1 MDEKTIIALVVAAIT
16 GVLSAG
22 AFKFY
27 EFALKQR
34 REIAKDDQK
43 VKAMYRDDLIDRVEK
58 LEAERTLNIEQ
69 IMKLMT
75 SVTSLQIEM
84 DYMKRDNEILRLK
97 LDALR

>member
-1 MDEKTIIALVVAAIT
+1 MDEKTIIALIVAAIT

-27 EFALKQR
+27 EFALKQK

-43 VKAMYRDDLIDRVEK
+43 NKAMYRDDLIDRVEK

>member
-1 MDEKTIIALVVAAIT
+1 MDWIHYQKIIYGHYNQI
-16 GVLSAG
+16 
-22 AFKFY
+22 Y
-27 EFALKQR
+27 EFALKQK

-43 VKAMYRDDLIDRVEK
+43 NKAMYRDDLIDRVEK

>member
-1 MDEKTIIALVVAAIT
+1 MDEKTIIALIVAAIT

-27 EFALKQR
+27 EFALKQK

>member
-1 MDEKTIIALVVAAIT
+1 MDKSTIIAAIVAALT
-16 GVLSAG
+16 GAVSAG

-27 EFALKQR
+27 EFFLKQK

-43 VKAMYRDDLIDRVEK
+43 NKAMYRNDLIDRVEK
-58 LEAERTLNIEQ
+58 LEAERATNIEQ

-75 SVTSLQIEM
+75 SVTSLQVEM

>member
-1 MDEKTIIALVVAAIT
+1 MDEKTIIAVIAAAIT

-27 EFALKQR
+27 EFALKQK

-43 VKAMYRDDLIDRVEK
+43 NKAMYRDDLIDRVEK

-75 SVTSLQIEM
+75 SVTSLQVEM
-84 DYMKRDNEILRLK
+84 DFMKRDNEILRLK

>member
-1 MDEKTIIALVVAAIT
+1 MDEKTIIAVIAAAIT

-27 EFALKQR
+27 EFALKQK

-43 VKAMYRDDLIDRVEK
+43 NKAMYRDNLIDRVEK

-75 SVTSLQIEM
+75 SVTSLQVEM
-84 DYMKRDNEILRLK
+84 DFMKRDNEILRLK

>member
-1 MDEKTIIALVVAAIT
+1 MDEKTIIALIVAAIT

-27 EFALKQR
+27 EFALKQK
-34 REIAKDDQK
+34 REIAKDYQK

>member
-1 MDEKTIIALVVAAIT
+1 MDEKTIIAVIAAAIT

-27 EFALKQR
+27 EFALKQK

-43 VKAMYRDDLIDRVEK
+43 NKAMYRDDLIDRVEK